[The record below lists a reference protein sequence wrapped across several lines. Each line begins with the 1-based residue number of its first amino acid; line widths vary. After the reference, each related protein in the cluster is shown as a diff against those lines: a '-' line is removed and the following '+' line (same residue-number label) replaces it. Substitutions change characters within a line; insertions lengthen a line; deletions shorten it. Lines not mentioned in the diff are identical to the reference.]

1 MPGKANII
9 IIVSILNASKNV
21 LPRFI
26 NGKTNLLELL
36 IFCPD
41 GLIYACPESIGIK
54 QHAIGQFYPEFLFFN
69 SERNIWRTKNIF
81 SIPDCRDCKFSLI
94 CGGGCTYSSLLV
106 SEGTSPVCEK
116 Y

>member
-54 QHAIGQFYPEFLFFN
+54 QHAIGQFYPEFLLFN
-69 SERNIWRTKNIF
+69 SERNITENKEYF
-81 SIPDCRDCKFSLI
+81 
-94 CGGGCTYSSLLV
+94 
-106 SEGTSPVCEK
+106 
-116 Y
+116 